1 MYMYAVLSRESIP
14 SFYILICFGYPV
26 GSPQQSFRLSFGAS
40 GTSEMRGDNAYD
52 QLLIFVL
59 VSFLLSL
66 LLLDTYNFWNCPCS
80 LARVDFH
87 KYFEFS
93 VMRFQ

>member
-40 GTSEMRGDNAYD
+40 GTSEMLGDNSYD
-52 QLLIFVL
+52 QLFGAKHGNLIGTL
-59 VSFLLSL
+59 VILKGISENIQFKFIS
-66 LLLDTYNFWNCPCS
+66 T
-80 LARVDFH
+80 
-87 KYFEFS
+87 
-93 VMRFQ
+93 MI